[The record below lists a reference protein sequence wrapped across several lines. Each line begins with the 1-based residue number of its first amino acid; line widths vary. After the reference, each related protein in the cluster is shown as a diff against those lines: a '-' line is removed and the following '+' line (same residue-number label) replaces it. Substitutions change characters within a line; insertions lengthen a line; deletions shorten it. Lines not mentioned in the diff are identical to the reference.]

1 MQRINPKFKKVFVV
15 VLAVIVAFLHF
26 VIGPNYRGPFRDFI
40 AGYLIDIL
48 LPFLLYFLITLNFNR
63 RNRKLLAAAGIVIFA
78 CVVEYLQFRGVEV
91 LGSVYDPFDLLAYAA
106 GVISALT
113 IDLVILERIQANK

>member
-1 MQRINPKFKKVFVV
+1 MKKINHKYKKVFVV
-15 VLAVIVAFLHF
+15 VLAVIVALLHF
-26 VIGPNYRGPFRDFI
+26 VIGPNYRGPFRDFV

-63 RNRKLLAAAGIVIFA
+63 RNRKLLAATGIVILA
-78 CVVEYLQFRGVEV
+78 CVVEYLQYRGVEV

-106 GVISALT
+106 GVISALV
-113 IDLVILERIQANK
+113 IDLVILERIQI